1 MPALKGD
8 KTSRRTQIWHFLLH
22 LRLHYQLFILSGP
35 FLLGALLSENFN
47 TGWFLVQ
54 FFNIHVL
61 LFGGAT
67 AYNSFWDRDKG
78 PIGGLTNPPEMT
90 QWMWFASLLIQMIG
104 LLIALPVGT
113 FFVGIYVLSIL
124 LFWLYSSPWTRWK
137 GHPHKSLFAIGIST
151 GFNSVLMGY
160 YATGFGPLYPSVWI
174 AGVGATLILLSLYPI
189 SQLYQQEED
198 RDRGDRTFAISYGRH
213 IVIRFFESTFIL
225 GLLLTALAI
234 TLRHLRLGLVFG
246 VAGIIIGLLIHR
258 ELKKVL
264 VQNKETDEYKSVMQ
278 IKYRTSLAFV
288 SFLILAL
295 LAKHYDF
302 LHSLPLVEWFMQ

>member
-1 MPALKGD
+1 MA
-8 KTSRRTQIWHFLLH
+8 
-22 LRLHYQLFILSGP
+22 
-35 FLLGALLSENFN
+35 
-47 TGWFLVQ
+47 
-54 FFNIHVL
+54 
-61 LFGGAT
+61 
-67 AYNSFWDRDKG
+67 
-78 PIGGLTNPPEMT
+78 

-151 GFNSVLMGY
+151 GFSSVLMGY

-198 RDRGDRTFAISYGRH
+198 RNRGDRTFAISYGSH
-213 IVIRFFESTFIL
+213 IVMRFFESTFML
-225 GLLLTALAI
+225 GLLLTSLAI
-234 TLRHLRLGLVFG
+234 ILRHLRLGLIFG

-264 VQNKETDEYKSVMQ
+264 VQNKKTDEYKSVMQ

>member
-1 MPALKGD
+1 MID
-8 KTSRRTQIWHFLLH
+8 
-22 LRLHYQLFILSGP
+22 
-35 FLLGALLSENFN
+35 
-47 TGWFLVQ
+47 LV
-54 FFNIHVL
+54 
-61 LFGGAT
+61 
-67 AYNSFWDRDKG
+67 
-78 PIGGLTNPPEMT
+78 
-90 QWMWFASLLIQMIG
+90 
-104 LLIALPVGT
+104 IALPMGT
-113 FFVGIYVLSIL
+113 FFIGIYLLSML

-174 AGVGATLILLSLYPI
+174 AGVGATLILLSLYPV

-213 IVIRFFESTFIL
+213 IVMHFFESTFIL
-225 GLLLTALAI
+225 GLLLTSLAI

-246 VAGIIIGLLIHR
+246 VGGIIIGLLIHR

-264 VQNKETDEYKSVMQ
+264 VQNKKTDEYKSVMQ

-288 SFLILAL
+288 SFLTIAL
-295 LAKHYDF
+295 LCKHNGF
-302 LHSLPLVEWFMQ
+302 LNSLSVVEWFL